1 MSTERRRMRLSSIA
15 RLYRARLRERTVL
28 VQELFALL
36 GIAVGVALLFASQVA
51 GSSLSGSVGQLT
63 NGVIGASKLQLVAR
77 DSHGFDAGL
86 LEKVR
91 RLPGVQAA
99 VPVLEERANV
109 VGPRASRSVDL
120 IATDPRAVQIGGPLL
135 RHFGGAA
142 LAGQR
147 AIALPT
153 PLAQALGVGPLQTV
167 GLQVGARED
176 QVLVGAG
183 LGAGQIGALADSP
196 IAIVPLAYAQQLTG
210 LRGRVTRIF
219 VEPRPGGEVQA
230 RAGLLALAAGRLNVE
245 PADSDATF
253 FEEAAGPID
262 QATTLFSGISALVG
276 FMFAYCAMLLTVP
289 LRRSLV
295 RDLRRDGAT
304 RWMTIKTL
312 LFDALVLGVVAT
324 LAGLA
329 LGEVLSRTLF
339 QSSPGY
345 LEFAFPVG
353 TQRIVTWQSVA
364 LAVAAGMLAA
374 CVGVLTPLRDIFAR
388 PLRDPTSARRGPV
401 SSRRRGDP
409 AQGEGRGGGR
419 LGRVGRPGTLAGGL
433 LCLAVAFAVLGAGSV
448 SLAGALLGILG
459 AMAAMVLLLP
469 TLLDGAIAIFE
480 QVQRPLMSGAA
491 RLAVIELHSPLTR
504 TRALAI
510 AATGAIAV
518 FASVTIQGAVNNL
531 QQGLNGLF
539 SDVTSVADIWVATPG
554 AQNLLATTP
563 LLGSTSGPTVGGA
576 SASGDTVSGATLARL
591 PGVRAVGAYRASFLD
606 YGARRVWVLAPPS
619 TAAHPIPPSQLQGG
633 GLALATARLR
643 EGGWAALSKVLADE
657 EHLRIGERF
666 TLPAPNPTSFRLAA
680 LTTNLGWPPGAIVLS
695 PGDYVRAWGSADP
708 SAYNVMLAPGASSE
722 AVRGEVRRALGSNS
736 GLVVESAL
744 ERDARQLAASHAGLQ
759 RLAQIAELV
768 LFAGALAIAIAMSA
782 MISQR
787 RPQMARMKLEGFSR
801 GGLWRSLLLES
812 GLLLGTGALVGAL
825 FGILGELLQS
835 HALLAV
841 TGFPVVSSVGVP
853 AALASLAFVL
863 TVAGAFIAVRGYRAA
878 GVRPHP
884 AT

>member
-1 MSTERRRMRLSSIA
+1 MRLSSIA

-28 VQELFALL
+28 VQELFAVL

-63 NGVIGASKLQLVAR
+63 SGVIGQSKLQLVAR
-77 DSHGFDAGL
+77 DAHGFDSGL
-86 LEKVR
+86 LVKVR

-99 VPVLEERANV
+99 VPVLEERANL
-109 VGPRASRSVDL
+109 VGPKGSRPVDL
-120 IATDPRAVQIGGPLL
+120 IATDPRAVQIGGSLL
-135 RHFGGAA
+135 RHFSRAA
-142 LAGQR
+142 LAGEQ

-167 GLQVGARED
+167 GLQIGARED
-176 QVLVGAG
+176 QVLVGADF
-183 LGAGQIGALADSP
+183 GAGEIGALADSP
-196 IAIVPLAYAQQLTG
+196 IAIAPLAYAQRLTG
-210 LRGRVTRIF
+210 LRERVTRIF
-219 VEPRPGGEVQA
+219 VEPAPGHDGEV

-245 PADSDATF
+245 PADSDAMF
-253 FEEAAGPID
+253 FEQAAEPID

-289 LRRSLV
+289 LRRGLV

-304 RWMTIKTL
+304 RWMTVKTL
-312 LFDALVLGVVAT
+312 LFDALVLGVVAS

-329 LGEVLSRTLF
+329 LGELLSETLF
-339 QSSPGY
+339 HSSPGY

-364 LAVAAGMLAA
+364 LAAGAGLLAA

-388 PLRDPTSARRGPV
+388 PLRDSA
-401 SSRRRGDP
+401 SSRRQRERP
-409 AQGEGRGGGR
+409 RSLE
-419 LGRVGRPGTLAGGL
+419 RVRRPGTLTGGL
-433 LCLAVAFAVLGAGSV
+433 LCLAVAFAVLLAGSV
-448 SLAGALLGILG
+448 SLAGAILGILG
-459 AMAAMVLLLP
+459 AVAAMVLLLP
-469 TLLDGAIAIFE
+469 TLLDAAIATFE
-480 QVQRPLMSGAA
+480 RAQRPLMSGAA
-491 RLAVIELHSPLTR
+491 RLAAIELHSPLTR

-539 SDVTSVADIWVATPG
+539 SDVTSVSDIWVAAPG
-554 AQNLLATTP
+554 TQNLLATTP
-563 LLGSTSGPTVGGA
+563 LFGSTA
-576 SASGDTVSGATLARL
+576 GATLARL

-606 YGARRVWVLAPPS
+606 YGTRRVWVLAPPS
-619 TAAHPIPPSQLQGG
+619 TAVHPVPPSQLVGG
-633 GLALATARLR
+633 GLQLAGARLR
-643 EGGWAALSKVLADE
+643 EGGWAVVSKVLADE

-666 TLPAPNPTSFRLAA
+666 TLPAPNPTSLRVAA
-680 LTTNLGWPPGAIVLS
+680 LTTNLGWPPGAIVLAS
-695 PGDYVRAWGSADP
+695 GDYVRAWGSTDP
-708 SAYNVMLAPGASSE
+708 SAYNIVLAPGASLE
-722 AVRGEVRRALGSNS
+722 TVLGGVQRALGGNS
-736 GLVVESAL
+736 GLVVESAS
-744 ERDARQLAASHAGLQ
+744 ERDARQLVASHAGLQ
-759 RLAQIAELV
+759 RLNQIAKLV

-787 RPQMARMKLEGFSR
+787 RSQLARMKLEGFSR

-863 TVAGAFIAVRGYRAA
+863 VVAGAFIAVRGYRAA

-884 AT
+884 AI

>member
-1 MSTERRRMRLSSIA
+1 MSTGRRKMRLSSIA

-28 VQELFALL
+28 VQELFAVL

-51 GSSLSGSVGQLT
+51 GSSLNGSVGQLT
-63 NGVIGASKLQLVAR
+63 SGVIGASKLQLLAR
-77 DSHGFDAGL
+77 NSQGFDAGL
-86 LEKVR
+86 LAEVR
-91 RLPGVQAA
+91 RLPSVQAA

-109 VGPRASRSVDL
+109 VGPKGSRSVDL
-120 IATDPRAVQIGGPLL
+120 IATDPRAVQIGGSLL
-135 RHFGGAA
+135 RHFSRAA
-142 LAGQR
+142 LAGEQ

-153 PLAQALGVGPLQTV
+153 PLARALGLGPLQTA
-167 GLQVGARED
+167 GLQIGATED
-176 QVLVGAG
+176 QVLVGADLDG
-183 LGAGQIGALADSP
+183 GEIGALANSP
-196 IAIVPLAYAQQLTG
+196 IAIAPLAYAQRLTG
-210 LRGRVTRIF
+210 LRGRITRIL
-219 VEPRPGGEVQA
+219 VEPRPGREGEV
-230 RAGLLALAAGRLNVE
+230 RTGLLALAAGHLNVE
-245 PADSDATF
+245 PAESDAMF
-253 FEEAAGPID
+253 FQEAAEPID

-304 RWMTIKTL
+304 RWMTVKTL

-329 LGEVLSRTLF
+329 LGELLSLTLF

-353 TQRIVTWQSVA
+353 TQRIVTWQSIA

-388 PLRDPTSARRGPV
+388 PLRDSI
-401 SSRRRGDP
+401 SHRRR
-409 AQGEGRGGGR
+409 AKRTRSLESVR
-419 LGRVGRPGTLAGGL
+419 RPGMFAGGL
-433 LCLAVAFAVLGAGSV
+433 VCLAVALAVLLAGSV
-448 SLAGALLGILG
+448 SLAGAILGILS
-459 AMAAMVLLLP
+459 AVAAMVLLLP
-469 TLLDGAIAIFE
+469 TLLDAAIALFE
-480 QVQRPLMSGAA
+480 RAQRPLMSGAA
-491 RLAVIELHSPLTR
+491 RLAAIELHSPLTR
-504 TRALAI
+504 TRALAV

-539 SDVTSVADIWVATPG
+539 SDVTSVSDMWVAAPG
-554 AQNLLATTP
+554 TQNLLATTP
-563 LLGSTSGPTVGGA
+563 LFGSAAGP
-576 SASGDTVSGATLARL
+576 TLARL
-591 PGVRAVGAYRASFLD
+591 PGVRAVGTYRASFLD
-606 YGARRVWVLAPPS
+606 YGNRRVWVLAPPG
-619 TAAHPIPPSQLQGG
+619 TAVHPIPPSQLVSGQLE
-633 GLALATARLR
+633 LANARLR
-643 EGGWAALSKVLADE
+643 EGGWAVISKVLADE
-657 EHLRIGERF
+657 RHLRIGERF
-666 TLPAPNPTSFRLAA
+666 TLPTPNPMSFRVAA
-680 LTTNLGWPPGAIVLS
+680 LTTNLGWPPGAIVLA

-708 SAYNVMLAPGASSE
+708 SAYNVMLAPGASPQT
-722 AVRGEVRRALGSNS
+722 VRGEIQRALGRNS
-736 GLVVESAL
+736 GLAVESAR
-744 ERDARQLAASHAGLQ
+744 EREAHQLVASHAGLE
-759 RLAQIAELV
+759 RLNQIAKLV

-812 GLLLGTGALVGAL
+812 GLLLGTGCLVGAL

-863 TVAGAFIAVRGYRAA
+863 VVAGAFIAVRGYRAA

-884 AT
+884 AI